1 MVQIARQMDR
11 ADEAQKRI
19 LEEGLV
25 VRDMKGSVIAHPAIQ
40 IEKDA
45 CKIITDLL
53 HRHRWLENTKAVVK
67 KSLITAFFNFVDT
80 QPIVWFQPAILYL
93 SDTIQVLTT
102 CFYCYFL

>member
-1 MVQIARQMDR
+1 MSQNTPISSMNLERVRQQVNKKTPEGVIIQISRQMDR

-53 HRHRWLENTKAVVK
+53 HRHR
-67 KSLITAFFNFVDT
+67 
-80 QPIVWFQPAILYL
+80 
-93 SDTIQVLTT
+93 
-102 CFYCYFL
+102 